1 MKNCFKKIDI
11 FGVQPVSRLH
21 FANDD
26 KHQSIIGGCFTIV
39 TIVLFA
45 LIFYILADPI
55 FKLKYPKFS
64 TDRKITTFDDSLF
77 LNETDTQL
85 FF

>member
-39 TIVLFA
+39 TIMLFIVFA
-45 LIFYILADPI
+45 YYKAVPI
-55 FKLKYPKFS
+55 WNRSHP
-64 TDRKITTFDDSLF
+64 LF
-77 LNETDTQL
+77 E
-85 FF
+85 